1 MNSDDLLRGRRVT
14 FADIAR
20 EAGVS
25 VATVSRALND
35 SPSVKRRTKQ
45 AIWQIARAYDYEFR
59 ASMPAGPSGAD
70 ATIAVVVP
78 APQARDSRVSDPFF
92 LELLAGI
99 AEAARE
105 RNADLLI
112 SHLSPRAADDLDYAM
127 STSRA
132 KGVIFIGQSSLHHAF
147 NALAAR
153 DSRFVV
159 WGAEFPDAQYCAI
172 GSDNVAGGRRATAHL
187 ARLGRKR
194 ILFLGDTEA
203 PEAEQRSRG
212 YRQALAQAGLPLDES
227 LIVPAHFEV
236 HSAEAATRSAIA
248 RGPAFDAVFA
258 ASDLIAIGAIR
269 ALTRSGLDV
278 PGDVSVVG
286 YDNITAAW
294 LVSPQLTTI
303 DQDAN
308 LAGQVLVSR
317 LIDRGDGPAISERL
331 ETSLIVRESC
341 SQSHL
346 CCRELV
352 AGLS

>member
-1 MNSDDLLRGRRVT
+1 MADNPSLSQAARRSAT
-14 FADIAR
+14 LEDIAR

-25 VATVSRALND
+25 ISTVSRALND

-45 AIWQIARAYDYEFR
+45 QIWQIARAHDYEFR
-59 ASMPAGPSGAD
+59 SSMPSGPIGAD

-78 APQARDSRVSDPFF
+78 APQARDSRVADPFF

-99 AEAARE
+99 AEARVSGTPTSSSATFPARGG
-105 RNADLLI
+105 DLG
-112 SHLSPRAADDLDYAM
+112 YAM

-132 KGVIFIGQSSLHHAF
+132 TGVIFIGQSSLHHEF

-153 DSRFVV
+153 DNRFVV

-172 GSDNVAGGRRATAHL
+172 GSDNLAGGRRATAHL

-203 PEAEQRSRG
+203 PEAEQRFRG
-212 YRQALAQAGLPLDES
+212 YRQAHEQAGLALDDD

-236 HSAEAATRSAIA
+236 HSGEAAVRSAIA
-248 RGPAFDAVFA
+248 RGLRFDAVFA

-269 ALTRSGLDV
+269 ALTRSGIRV
-278 PGDVSVVG
+278 PEDVSVVG
-286 YDNITAAW
+286 YDNIPAAR
-294 LVSPQLTTI
+294 LVTPQLTTI

-308 LAGQVLVSR
+308 LAGRMLVSK
-317 LIDRGDGPAISERL
+317 LIDKGDGPAISQRL
-331 ETSLIVRESC
+331 ETSLLIRESC
-341 SQSHL
+341 
-346 CCRELV
+346 
-352 AGLS
+352 GG

>member
-1 MNSDDLLRGRRVT
+1 MNATRPASRRSAT
-14 FADIAR
+14 LEDIAR

-25 VATVSRALND
+25 VSTVSRALND

-45 AIWQIARAYDYEFR
+45 QIWQIARAHDYEFR

-78 APQARDSRVSDPFF
+78 APQARESRVADPFF

-112 SHLSPRAADDLDYAM
+112 SHLTPRAGEDLDYAM
-127 STSRA
+127 STSHA
-132 KGVIFIGQSSLHHAF
+132 TGVIFIGQSSLHHAF
-147 NALAAR
+147 NALALR
-153 DSRFVV
+153 DNRFVV

-172 GSDNVAGGRRATAHL
+172 GSDNVAGGRRATSHL
-187 ARLGRKR
+187 VRLGRRR

-212 YRQALAQAGLPLDES
+212 YRQALAQAGIAVDDS

-248 RGPAFDAVFA
+248 RGLTFDAVFA

-269 ALTRSGLDV
+269 ALTRSGLNV
-278 PGDVSVVG
+278 PADVSVVG
-286 YDNITAAW
+286 YDNIPAAR
-294 LVSPQLTTI
+294 LVTPQLTTI

-308 LAGQVLVSR
+308 LAGRMLVSK

-331 ETSLIVRESC
+331 ETSLLIRESC
-341 SQSHL
+341 
-346 CCRELV
+346 
-352 AGLS
+352 GG

>member
-1 MNSDDLLRGRRVT
+1 MNATRSPSRRSAT
-14 FADIAR
+14 LEDIAR

-25 VATVSRALND
+25 VSTVSRALND

-45 AIWQIARAYDYEFR
+45 QIWQIARAHDYEFR

-78 APQARDSRVSDPFF
+78 APQARESRVSDPFF

-105 RNADLLI
+105 RNADLLV
-112 SHLSPRAADDLDYAM
+112 SHLTPRAGNDLDYAM
-127 STSRA
+127 TTSRA
-132 KGVIFIGQSSLHHAF
+132 TGVIFIGQSSLHHAF

-172 GSDNVAGGRRATAHL
+172 GSDNVAGGRRATSHL
-187 ARLGRKR
+187 ARLGRRR

-203 PEAEQRSRG
+203 PEAEQRCRG
-212 YRQALAQAGLPLDES
+212 YRQALAQAGIAVDDS
-227 LIVPAHFEV
+227 LVIPAHFEV

-248 RGPAFDAVFA
+248 RGVKFDAVFA

-269 ALTRSGLDV
+269 ALTRSGINI
-278 PGDVSVVG
+278 PSDVSVVG
-286 YDNITAAW
+286 YDNIPAAR
-294 LVSPQLTTI
+294 LVTPQLTTI

-308 LAGQVLVSR
+308 LAGRMLVSK

-331 ETSLIVRESC
+331 ETSLLIRESC
-341 SQSHL
+341 
-346 CCRELV
+346 
-352 AGLS
+352 GG